1 VSYQGALTISLIV
14 ITDDKGDQPSFH
26 QTRGQKA
33 TGASLSGHRESGGGV
48 KWDIEGFEHV
58 ASRAPVLRDLKPS
71 GRFIAV
77 DFHRAG
83 GVPQLLKILLEND
96 RINGDCITTPLKR
109 RRTTWLSTDVPTLSP
124 TVMHVRQTVQ
134 CSTRSASAPRTSAN
148 LSLACRMV
156 IRR

>member
-1 VSYQGALTISLIV
+1 MAR
-14 ITDDKGDQPSFH
+14 SF
-26 QTRGQKA
+26 
-33 TGASLSGHRESGGGV
+33 RESGGGV

-96 RINGDCITTPLKR
+96 RINGDCITITG
-109 RRTTWLSTDVPTLSP
+109 RTIAGELSD
-124 TVMHVRQTVQ
+124 MH
-134 CSTRSASAPRTSAN
+134 
-148 LSLACRMV
+148 
-156 IRR
+156 